1 MFIGL
6 LALQETVTKIRVC
19 PGTHRNF
26 ERKLEFLKEVQLN
39 QYQYFVGHP
48 YLVHSGCSSTE
59 YNLRLHFYHGYPP
72 EIADSTVLVD
82 EENFLEEFVFN
93 REDQLCDARKK
104 SLQAAKTKRNKRNKL
119 VVKRG
124 GSY

>member
-19 PGTHRNF
+19 PGSHLLNF
-26 ERKLEFLKEVQLN
+26 DRKVEFLKEVQLN
-39 QYQYFVGHP
+39 KYQYFVGHP
-48 YLVHSGCSSTE
+48 HLVHSGCSSSE

-93 REDQLCDARKK
+93 RRDHLCNARKK
-104 SLQAAKTKRNKRNKL
+104 SLKAAKTKRNKNNKL
-119 VVKRG
+119 VGKRG
-124 GSY
+124 GS